1 MSNRCSNITLLHI
14 GPAGHLWNIS
24 RLCIPALRSV
34 IASLDGVAVNG
45 DADLPRMLRHLTGGT
60 KLPSDQNE
68 LKVDSVN
75 IMNSEPP
82 AANFFLR
89 NSE

>member
-1 MSNRCSNITLLHI
+1 MSNRCSNVTLLHI
-14 GPAGHLWNIS
+14 GPAGHRWSVS
-24 RLCIPALRSV
+24 RLCILALRSV

-45 DADLPRMLRHLTGGT
+45 DDYLPWMLRHLTRGT

-75 IMNSEPP
+75 ITYDAGVSIHAKN
-82 AANFFLR
+82 
-89 NSE
+89 

>member
-1 MSNRCSNITLLHI
+1 MSNRCSNVILLHI
-14 GPAGHLWNIS
+14 GPEGPLWSIS
-24 RLCIPALRSV
+24 RLSVLPLRSV

-45 DADLPRMLRHLTGGT
+45 DADLPRMLRHLTRGT